1 MSVDRDLGWWV
12 SDGRRTD
19 RALEQSG
26 GLEVV
31 DLGRVAYAPAYEAQQ
46 AHHAEVLGWR
56 EAVAAGA
63 ARPLGRVL
71 IVEHDPVITISR
83 RPGVADHLLASPELL
98 AARGIEVC
106 ETDRGGDITYH
117 GPGQV
122 VLYPIVDLKRA
133 GIRVVEYVRL
143 LERAVIETIAGYGVA
158 GERDDE
164 ATGVWVPPT
173 GEEGQ
178 AAKVCAIGVR
188 VRKWVTLHG
197 LALNVR
203 TDLSH
208 FETIVPCG
216 LAGRPVTSL
225 EKLLGDRCP
234 AFGEVAAR
242 VAARIGGLLDEVE

>member
-1 MSVDRDLGWWV
+1 MTGISENGARPAG
-12 SDGRRTD
+12 
-19 RALEQSG
+19 ALE
-26 GLEVV
+26 VI
-31 DLGRVAYAPAYEAQQ
+31 DLGRMPYGPAWAAQRS
-46 AHHAEVLGWR
+46 HHETVLGWR
-56 EAVAAGA
+56 AEVDGGGR
-63 ARPLGRVL
+63 RPVGRLL

-83 RPGVADHLLASPELL
+83 RPGVAAHLVATPELL
-98 AARGIEVC
+98 SRHGIEVH

-143 LERAVIETIAGYGVA
+143 LEQAVIGALAGYGVV

-164 ATGVWVPPT
+164 ATGVWVGG
-173 GEEGQ
+173 GEDG
-178 AAKVCAIGVR
+178 APAKVCAIGVR

-197 LALNVR
+197 LAVNVR

-225 EKLLGDRCP
+225 EKLLGDECP
-234 AFGEVAAR
+234 AFGAVAER
-242 VAARIGGLLDEVE
+242 VSARIGALIDAGGWR